1 VADGGASREASEAS
15 MPSLLERLQ
24 QGHVGIDYVALE
36 PLPHS
41 PLPALRGLTHGQK
54 VLQIH
59 LHGAGGWP

>member
-1 VADGGASREASEAS
+1 